1 MIMQPNPWLDAFQKN
16 VAELISKSPAADVE
30 RNVRA
35 FMGQAFTKLDLVTR
49 EEFDVQADLLKQT
62 LSRVDLLERQLQA
75 LEQRV
80 TALENAKG

>member
-1 MIMQPNPWLDAFQKN
+1 MQPNPWLDTFQKN

-35 FMGQAFTKLDLVTR
+35 FMGQAFTKLELVTR

-62 LSRVDLLERQLQA
+62 LSRVNVLERQLQA